1 MTDKPEYDVLISSTL
16 NKVPRTPDK
25 PGKGSFWALHPQ
37 SGNMFEN
44 GCYIRRQKRFRVPG
58 SKYGGPRKPG
68 SSSSSKVKNNNNNS
82 NSETGNVLPGGDLM
96 GMGHVTT
103 KKEIIDD
110 VSAVHHDSATSQ
122 HMTGSNY
129 LSAISE
135 LYGGGQQNHLA
146 DSYLQNGKNFL
157 TSGLKR

>member
-1 MTDKPEYDVLISSTL
+1 
-16 NKVPRTPDK
+16 
-25 PGKGSFWALHPQ
+25 
-37 SGNMFEN
+37 MFEN

-58 SKYGGPRKPG
+58 SKYSGPRKSG
-68 SSSSSKVKNNNNNS
+68 SSSSSKLRNNNNNNS
-82 NSETGNVLPGGDLM
+82 NSETGNVLPGGDLT

-110 VSAVHHDSATSQ
+110 VGAGHHDSAMSQ

-129 LSAISE
+129 LSAISG

-146 DSYLQNGKNFL
+146 DSYLQNGKNL
-157 TSGLKR
+157 SKSGLKSSFEDIPNLGITLVVFSISIIKWC